1 MKGIALEKSPPTK
14 HAHLHLSKPNILII
28 EKSIDL
34 DSLASFIKF
43 EELIKNDKAI
53 MKKIMEKIV
62 RLNPD
67 IIFVEQNVHVFA
79 LEYLQSKEI
88 VVISK
93 LKAK

>member
-1 MKGIALEKSPPTK
+1 MKGIVLEKSPPTK
-14 HAHLHLSKPNILII
+14 HSHLHLSKPNIIVI

-34 DSLASFIKF
+34 DSLTSFIKF

-53 MKKIMEKIV
+53 IKKIMEKIV

-79 LEYLQSKEI
+79 L
-88 VVISK
+88 
-93 LKAK
+93 